1 MNVSS
6 ISKLHNCP
14 EVEELEYQLPEESP
28 FTIKI
33 NDEELVTLMCTR
45 TQLTYLVVG
54 FLYLQR
60 VINSL
65 SDLAYIQVC
74 DEDLMAE
81 VRTTVPYDIKLFHKN
96 KAITSGC
103 TGGVMMLN
111 DTLQPIDPN
120 IKTVLSAF
128 KISEFF
134 KVLYKGAEGYRAT
147 GGIHSSAITLD
158 GKQIQYQAEDIGRH
172 NTIDKLAGIC
182 TIRGVMCKGGVI
194 ITTGRISSE
203 MVAKALRMEVP
214 ILISRTSPTSLAAKL
229 AEEMGITLV
238 GYARAGKYKVYTNP
252 WRIKN
257 SNG

>member
-6 ISKLHNCP
+6 ISALQNFK

-60 VINSL
+60 VIDSL
-65 SDLAYIQVC
+65 SDLAYIRIC
-74 DEDLMAE
+74 DDDLVAE
-81 VRTTVPYDIKLFHKN
+81 VRTAVPYDIKSFHKN

-111 DTLQPIDPN
+111 DALQPIDQS
-120 IKTVLSAF
+120 IKTLLSAF

-134 KVLYKGAEGYRAT
+134 KVLYKQAEGYRAT
-147 GGIHSSAITLD
+147 GGMHSSAISLD
-158 GKQIQYQAEDIGRH
+158 GKQLQFQAEDIGRH

-182 TIRGVMCKGGVI
+182 TIRGVISKGGLIV
-194 ITTGRISSE
+194 TTGRISSE
-203 MVAKALRMEVP
+203 MVAKAVRMEVP

-238 GYARAGKYKVYTNP
+238 GYARAGKYRVYTNP
-252 WRIKN
+252 WRVKN
-257 SNG
+257 

>member
-6 ISKLHNCP
+6 ISALQNLK

-33 NDEELVTLMCTR
+33 NNEELVTLMCTR

-54 FLYLQR
+54 FLLLQR
-60 VINSL
+60 VINCL
-65 SDLAYIQVC
+65 SDIAYIKIC
-74 DEDLMAE
+74 DEDFIAE
-81 VRTTVPYDIKLFHKN
+81 VSTTVPYNIKAFHKN

-103 TGGVMMLN
+103 TGGVMVLSHA
-111 DTLQPIDPN
+111 LQPIDPN

-128 KISEFF
+128 RIFDFF
-134 KVLYKGAEGYRAT
+134 KVLYKEAEGYRST
-147 GGIHSSAITLD
+147 GGIHSSAISLD
-158 GKQIQYQAEDIGRH
+158 GQQLQFQAEDVGRH

-182 TIRGVMCKGGVI
+182 TIRGVESKGGVI

-214 ILISRTSPTSLAAKL
+214 ILISRTSPTNLAAKL

-238 GYARAGKYKVYTNP
+238 GYVRAGKYRVYTNP
-252 WRIKN
+252 WRIKD
-257 SNG
+257 